1 MYSDERYHRRS
12 IRLQGYDYSQNGAYV
27 VTICTQDRV
36 SLFGEITEAEM
47 VLNNAGK
54 MVERWWLELAHKFPQ
69 IELDAHVVMPNHF
82 HGIVVIVGA
91 DLCVCPSP
99 MNRQEDQGAHTG
111 APLQDLLPNPS
122 LSQIVQWFKTM
133 TTNEYIRR
141 VNNQELP
148 PFRGRLWQRNFYE
161 QVIRNDA
168 TMMTFRDYIVTNPGR
183 WAEDRENLAKG
194 SRN

>member
-36 SLFGEITEAEM
+36 SLFGEIIETEM
-47 VLNNAGK
+47 VLNDAGR
-54 MVERWWLELAHKFPQ
+54 MVETWWLELAHKFPQ
-69 IELDAHVVMPNHF
+69 IDLDTYVVMPNHF

-91 DLCVCPSP
+91 DLCVCPGP
-99 MNRQEDQGAHTG
+99 LNRQEDKGAHTG
-111 APLQDLLPNPS
+111 APLQEVLPNPS
-122 LSQIVQWFKTM
+122 LSQIVRWFKTM

-141 VNNQELP
+141 VNNQEWP

-161 QVIRNDA
+161 QVIRNEA
-168 TMMTFRDYIVTNPGR
+168 TMMTFRDYIITNPGR
-183 WAEDRENLAKG
+183 WADDRENLAKG